1 MKNIKCQ
8 VVTEFLIFV
17 GIGFIVAII
26 IISILSNETKE
37 FYNNKEDIL
46 VKDLALKVQSE
57 INLAATVEDGY
68 LREFEIPEKLDSIN
82 YTIFIKNE
90 TLIVQSKNSIYFAR
104 IPNITGTIVKGV
116 NKINN
121 FENVIYINQ

>member
-1 MKNIKCQ
+1 MKNVKSQ

-17 GIGFIVAII
+17 GIGFIIAII
-26 IISILSNETKE
+26 IISILANETKE

-68 LREFEIPEKLDSIN
+68 LREFEIPEKLDN
-82 YTIFIKNE
+82 TDYTIFIKNG

-104 IPNITGTIVKGV
+104 IPNITGNIVKGV

-121 FENVIYINQ
+121 FDNVIYINQ